1 MPVLPSPIPQTNAAS
16 LAFGTFVLCSW
27 FVGNT
32 NQRKL
37 SIAVLALAGGAL
49 LVDKFFLGTSAPEV
63 ARADEAPAQIIT
75 QSPASASAAP
85 QLTVAKRL
93 ERLAPHGGTINNAF
107 AVPASWRT
115 VAAPTA
121 QGPNIDTPAAAF
133 VKEHHVAGLMRGG
146 TDPARAMVNGKLIS
160 IGDSID
166 GGVLVE
172 VNEVGAVFDVG
183 GVRVQIALRPET
195 KARDGVVRR
204 AGRDDGDGSAAQP
217 SK

>member
-1 MPVLPSPIPQTNAAS
+1 V
-16 LAFGTFVLCSW
+16 GT
-27 FVGNT
+27 T

-49 LVDKFFLGTSAPEV
+49 LVDKFFLGTSAPES
-63 ARADEAPAQIIT
+63 ARADDAPAQLAAA
-75 QSPASASAAP
+75 SPSTASIAQQA
-85 QLTVAKRL
+85 TVAKRL

-115 VAAPTA
+115 AATPSA

-160 IGDSID
+160 LGDSID

-204 AGRDDGDGSAAQP
+204 AGRDDNDGQAVQP
-217 SK
+217 NK